1 MQVKLEDLKIEVEV
15 EDIAILITDVCII
28 MDGLELTQM
37 EILHYVIE
45 IHV

>member
-28 MDGLELTQM
+28 TDGLELTQM

>member
-1 MQVKLEDLKIEVEV
+1 MQVKLEDQKIEEEV
-15 EDIAILITDVCII
+15 EGFAILIMDVFII

-45 IHV
+45 THV